1 MTQRGDSGRIV
12 RTIEPVVQDT
22 EGQTVG
28 LVSAVPAHQTRGED
42 LAGLVERSVVKIDN
56 AEVLANHLSPLG
68 LGGELHGESAVGRVL
83 LVGRADAGLHDVVEV
98 VVAELGGGVGRMVGF
113 RHGAVLLGLLG
124 LSLLGL
130 VVVRL
135 IVGITND
142 GCLGVGS
149 AIANSS
155 VFSVFAEIRLRKST
169 YTSAG
174 GSHLSRWL

>member
-1 MTQRGDSGRIV
+1 M
-12 RTIEPVVQDT
+12 VQDT

-42 LAGLVERSVVKIDN
+42 LAGLVKRSVVKIDN

-68 LGGELHGESAVGRVL
+68 LGGELHGESTVGRVL

-98 VVAELGGGVGRMVGF
+98 VVAELGGGVGRVVGF
-113 RHGAVLLGLLG
+113 RHGAVLGLLG

>member
-1 MTQRGDSGRIV
+1 MTQKGDSVRIV
-12 RTIEPVVQDT
+12 RTIEPVVQNT

-28 LVSAVPAHQTRGED
+28 LVSAVPAHQTGGED
-42 LAGLVERSVVKIDN
+42 LARLVERSVVKIDN

-68 LGGELHGESAVGRVL
+68 LGGELHGESAERSVL

-98 VVAELGGGVGRMVGF
+98 VVAELGGGVGRVVGF
-113 RHGAVLLGLLG
+113 RHGAVLLGLLR
-124 LSLLGL
+124 LSLLG
-130 VVVRL
+130 L

-149 AIANSS
+149 AMVNSS